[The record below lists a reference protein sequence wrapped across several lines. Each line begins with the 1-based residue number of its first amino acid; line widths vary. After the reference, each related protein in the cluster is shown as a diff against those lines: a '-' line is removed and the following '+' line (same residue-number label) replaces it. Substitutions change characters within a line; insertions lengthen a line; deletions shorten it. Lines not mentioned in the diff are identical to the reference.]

1 MSYTPMNMQ
10 KISPANKDAEMMRCV
25 DTARENVRYAKS
37 LLAMNSSM
45 SDKEKT
51 NRVAESMTT
60 LSDSFLEIGYLTG
73 VNIAVGTLAKKE
85 FEETLS
91 KTAKL
96 AITCSRAI
104 DAKLTNRLIGGAPS
118 EDCQFPNWN
127 DTAGV
132 TLPGWSDHISRQQL
146 CQMVMTAVVRNMR
159 MLKPFAKKDFETSP
173 DKMADFVYVIFSI
186 KFLCGVILG
195 LHFCGPEH
203 FDKILVKVASD
214 NKEPIMPVIESIPSR
229 LQKFDV
235 EGRIARK
242 VGETF

>member
-10 KISPANKDAEMMRCV
+10 KLTAANKDAEMLRCV
-25 DTARENVRYAKS
+25 DHVRENVRQAKS
-37 LLAMNSSM
+37 LLATNSSM
-45 SDKEKT
+45 SVKEKT
-51 NRVAESMTT
+51 DRVSAAMAT
-60 LSDSFLEIGYLTG
+60 LSDSFLEIGILTG
-73 VNIAVGTLAKKE
+73 VNIAVGTLSRKE

-104 DAKLTNRLIGGAPS
+104 DAKLTDRLIAGAPS
-118 EDCQFPNWN
+118 EECQFPNWN

-146 CQMVMTAVVRNMR
+146 CQMVTTAVVRNMR
-159 MLKPFAKKDFETSP
+159 MLKPFAKKDFQTSP
-173 DKMADFVYVIFSI
+173 DEMSDFVYVIFSI

-214 NKEPIMPVIESIPSR
+214 DKEPIMPVIESIPSR